1 MYNYSKLNIW
11 KHINKILQILYDWGL
26 FWAYLYLLFSV
37 LVEICQALAV
47 SASVFLRVRRMDL
60 DPGWGAWTQTSRS
73 KNSTCDP
80 VGSSSVLGLECD
92 VGLAACLNSLW
103 GKMGIS

>member
-1 MYNYSKLNIW
+1 MT
-11 KHINKILQILYDWGL
+11 G
-26 FWAYLYLLFSV
+26 AYFGSIFICFPV
-37 LVEICQALAV
+37 LVEICQALAG

-73 KNSTCDP
+73 KSSTCDP

-92 VGLAACLNSLW
+92 VGLAACLNSLP
-103 GKMGIS
+103 GMMGIS